1 MSVLANLLA
10 EIEEHGYTFT
20 PAYEVMG
27 ESTTGGNNTWPGY
40 WGATELEVEGPT
52 EPTADLWAEMRANKT
67 ALLVYA
73 VLREPPAWLA
83 KSLECYRQGY
93 AVRVR
98 WGGHDV
104 ALRMDLTTL
113 SNHVAA
119 AVGMSPAA
127 GREVRPFV
135 EEALSELDRGEDAP

>member
-1 MSVLANLLA
+1 VSVLANLLA

-20 PAYEVMG
+20 PGYEVMG

-40 WGATELEVEGPT
+40 WGATELEMEGPT
-52 EPTADLWAEMRANKT
+52 EPEHLWAKWEENKT
-67 ALLVYA
+67 ALLIYA
-73 VLREPPAWLA
+73 LLREPPAWLA

-93 AVRVR
+93 AVRAR
-98 WGGHDV
+98 WGGHEV
-104 ALRMDLTTL
+104 TLRMDLTTL

-119 AVGMSPAA
+119 AVGMSPTA

-135 EEALSELDRGEDAP
+135 EEALSELDREDAP